1 MLARARNRNRIL
13 LVIAPTLFQCRK
25 TLDAFGIHMSRI
37 GEIRSVTKALQLR
50 GWTPGTPFIA
60 SDRDQW
66 FATSEGRELSKTLD
80 AMMLDG
86 RVRVASQHELDE
98 LSKPELPNVR

>member
-1 MLARARNRNRIL
+1 MLARTRTRNKIL

-25 TLDAFGIHMSRI
+25 TLDAFGVHISRV

-60 SDRDQW
+60 ADREQW
-66 FATSEGRELSKTLD
+66 FATAAGRELSLALD
-80 AMMLDG
+80 ALMLDG
-86 RVRVASQHELDE
+86 RVRVASQTELDE
-98 LSKPELPNVR
+98 LSKPELLDVR